1 MIIDRKEAL
10 RYMGFGRNN
19 PDERTLDMMEECIR
33 EAEKVMQPRN
43 VYRRFRLK
51 VDENDNISAGGLTFH
66 SKNLAKNLTGCG
78 EIIFFAA
85 TLGNGVDMLM
95 NRYNKLSIAKAA
107 VLQGVGAAAIETY
120 CNECQQAIEE
130 ELKAEGLFLR
140 PRFSPGY
147 GDLPLTIQ
155 REFLDVLAAYKT
167 VGIILS
173 DGGVMLPEKSVTA
186 VMGISSENSRCHIE
200 GCEACAKRD
209 CAYRR

>member
-1 MIIDRKEAL
+1 
-10 RYMGFGRNN
+10 
-19 PDERTLDMMEECIR
+19 
-33 EAEKVMQPRN
+33 
-43 VYRRFRLK
+43 
-51 VDENDNISAGGLTFH
+51 
-66 SKNLAKNLTGCG
+66 
-78 EIIFFAA
+78 
-85 TLGNGVDMLM
+85 MLM

-107 VLQGVGAAAIETY
+107 VLQGVGAAAIEAY
-120 CNECQQAIEE
+120 CNECQKALEE

-155 REFLDVLAAYKT
+155 KEFLDVLAAYKT

-200 GCEACAKRD
+200 GCEICGKKD